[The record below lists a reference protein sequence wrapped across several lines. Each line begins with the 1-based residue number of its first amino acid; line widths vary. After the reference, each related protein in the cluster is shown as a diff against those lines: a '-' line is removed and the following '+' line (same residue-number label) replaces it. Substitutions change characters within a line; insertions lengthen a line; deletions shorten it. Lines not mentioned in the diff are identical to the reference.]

1 MAMDHEIT
9 IELNAEETSSQNNI
23 VFDIKGNNISGL
35 HKSIVNSLRR
45 TLLSSIKTVGF
56 RTTIDSSDIIVKK
69 NTTSLHNEYLLHR
82 IGLIPLYINPEE
94 YNKTFLFKLDVESS
108 PETPIKLITAKD
120 IKIFKLKNGIDPN
133 EIQNIDIN
141 DYEQKELNDEQKAV
155 LFRPF
160 IFKEKEN
167 YSIITELKSVSSS
180 TVQKLELYG
189 VPRISTGYE
198 DSRWQAVSKSTYK
211 FKSNPDLFRSVL
223 EEKIKVNEVPE
234 EKREKY
240 SKELEISESER
251 FYYRDTN
258 CEPYWYT
265 FMIDSVHYYNSKE
278 LFIEANKILIEQLT
292 IFKDELPK
300 LSTEQE
306 NIFTLNINEN
316 TYHLIV
322 DGFDDTIG
330 NMLQSHI
337 SLYMIDEDS
346 IASLCGYKKTHPL
359 EDTIE
364 FYFTFNINNKLSKAD
379 NQKKLNGFIQTFQE
393 ACENLINILSLI
405 KKEAISNL

>member
-9 IELNAEETSSQNNI
+9 IELNAEETTSQNNI

-35 HKSIVNSLRR
+35 HKSIVNALRR

-56 RTTIDSSDIIVKK
+56 RTTTDSSDIIVKK

-94 YNKTFLFKLDVESS
+94 YNKTFLFKLDIESS
-108 PETPIKLITAKD
+108 PDVPIKLITAKD
-120 IKIFKLKNGIDPN
+120 FKIFKLKQDINPDDITDIDV
-133 EIQNIDIN
+133 N
-141 DYEQKELNDEQKAV
+141 DYETKEFTDEEKAV
-155 LFRPF
+155 MFRPF

-167 YSIITELKSVSSS
+167 YSIITEVKSTGSS
-180 TVQKLELYG
+180 TPQKLELYG

-198 DSRWQAVSKSTYK
+198 DSRWQAVSKSTYR

-223 EEKIKVNEVPE
+223 EEKIKVNAIPE

-240 SKELEISESER
+240 TKELEISESER

-278 LFIEANKILIEQLT
+278 LFIEATNILVEQLT

-300 LSTEQE
+300 LSTEE
-306 NIFTLNINEN
+306 DNIFKLDINEN
-316 TYHLIV
+316 TYHLTV
-322 DGFDDTIG
+322 HGFDDTIG
-330 NMLQSHI
+330 NIIQSHI

-346 IASLCGYKKTHPL
+346 ICSLCGYKKTHPL

-364 FYFTFNINNKLSKAD
+364 FYFTFNLKNKLSKAD

-393 ACENLINILSLI
+393 ACENLINIISMI
-405 KKEAISNL
+405 KKEANSNL